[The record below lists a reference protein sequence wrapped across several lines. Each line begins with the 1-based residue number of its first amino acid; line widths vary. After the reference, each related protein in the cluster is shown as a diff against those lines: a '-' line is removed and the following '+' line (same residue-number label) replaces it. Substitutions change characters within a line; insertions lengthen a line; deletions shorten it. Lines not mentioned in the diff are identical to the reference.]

1 MKNRKSISIVG
12 VFILLL
18 LAITAPALSA
28 GARKLPVQLKS
39 PSNIVVTP
47 VLSVGDFTV
56 SWSAVPNASSYTVRV
71 FGTSGKTLI
80 GEPILLATS
89 GLTVTKSPN
98 TTYRVTV
105 QAISSNASLFTN
117 SPESGKYSV
126 ATYPYSF
133 TTAPTPT
140 LCASPQVGVSCA
152 AATGGTWDP
161 SATLA
166 YQWQISDDGSTSWTD
181 IGSATSSSYTPVS
194 GDLNKFLLV
203 RVTGTYVGYTTTT
216 KDSAASSAVAA
227 GTFTTAPTPT
237 LCASPQVGVSC
248 AAATGGTWDPS
259 ATLAYQWQISDDG
272 STSWTDIGSATSS
285 SYTPVSGDLNKF
297 LLVRVT
303 GTYVGYTTTTKDSAA
318 SSAVA
323 AGTPVIGSTG
333 PGGGIIFYYDS
344 AGFNCGTGFTNTGSP
359 TGGLCHYLE
368 YAPDGWAPN
377 DLHDWRDSATD
388 IGVRST
394 LMNDPLLLWSPN
406 SVWESGGGQP
416 GFVTTSI
423 TAVEFTSATATYTSA
438 GHTFRVGDKALIA
451 GFDPAGYNG
460 LFTIAEV
467 TSNTFTVANTTN
479 LTVVDG
485 IGTVKTNRKQI
496 GAGRLNTLEIQTA
509 GDNTDLKWAYNSVL
523 QYSGGTQTD
532 WYIPSVYELRE
543 LCKWANGQTT
553 GDTTVACVAGT
564 ISSSFTQGSRHASG
578 SYWSSNQS
586 LESDYR
592 GVLLNFTNPSASGVS
607 GEADYYYSNWSESI
621 RPIRAF

>member
-227 GTFTTAPTPT
+227 GT
-237 LCASPQVGVSC
+237 
-248 AAATGGTWDPS
+248 
-259 ATLAYQWQISDDG
+259 
-272 STSWTDIGSATSS
+272 
-285 SYTPVSGDLNKF
+285 
-297 LLVRVT
+297 
-303 GTYVGYTTTTKDSAA
+303 
-318 SSAVA
+318 
-323 AGTPVIGSTG
+323 PVIGSTG

-394 LMNDPLLLWSPN
+394 LMNDPLLLWSPD
-406 SVWESGGGQP
+406 SVWVSGGGQP

-509 GDNTDLKWAYNSVL
+509 GVNTDLKWAYNSVL

-592 GVLLNFTNPSASGVS
+592 GVLLIFTNPSASGVS
-607 GEADYYYSNWSESI
+607 GEADFYYSSWSESI